1 MQSLRN
7 MSGVDFRHLNFN
19 LTVPLSPFFVPIK
32 RNPWVSCLKC
42 GSPQT
47 GMTEYVCVCVCE
59 WLHAARLYI
68 YIHTRVHFRAFPSS
82 FYASRSFGAGGS
94 SCNMKQK
101 KIMLNINKILVNIVQ
116 GDLYFFM
123 CYINISM
130 AILYSF
136 NTLDPFFLFF
146 CQVADRPMKP
156 KTGHVHSALKHQFI
170 HLSIYTSVYLSVY
183 PSISNYL

>member
-1 MQSLRN
+1 MWVPANRN
-7 MSGVDFRHLNFN
+7 DR
-19 LTVPLSPFFVPIK
+19 
-32 RNPWVSCLKC
+32 
-42 GSPQT
+42 
-47 GMTEYVCVCVCE
+47 VCVCVCV
-59 WLHAARLYI
+59 WVAACCSLV
-68 YIHTRVHFRAFPSS
+68 YIHT
-82 FYASRSFGAGGS
+82 YARSFS
-94 SCNMKQK
+94 SISILVLRVKVVWSRRVFLQHEAK
-101 KIMLNINKILVNIVQ
+101 KIMLNITKLLVNIVQ
-116 GDLYFFM
+116 DGLYFFM

-136 NTLDPFFLFF
+136 NTFDPFFFFF

>member
-1 MQSLRN
+1 
-7 MSGVDFRHLNFN
+7 MSEVDFRHLNFN

-32 RNPWVSCLKC
+32 RHPWVSCLKC

-47 GMTEYVCVCVCE
+47 GMTVCACVCVSGCM
-59 WLHAARLYI
+59 LLARIYTYI
-68 YIHTRVHFRAFPSS
+68 RAFIFEHFHPRFTRQGRLEQEGLPATWS
-82 FYASRSFGAGGS
+82 
-94 SCNMKQK
+94 KK
-101 KIMLNINKILVNIVQ
+101 KIMLNITKLLVNIVQ

-136 NTLDPFFLFF
+136 ITFDPFFFFF